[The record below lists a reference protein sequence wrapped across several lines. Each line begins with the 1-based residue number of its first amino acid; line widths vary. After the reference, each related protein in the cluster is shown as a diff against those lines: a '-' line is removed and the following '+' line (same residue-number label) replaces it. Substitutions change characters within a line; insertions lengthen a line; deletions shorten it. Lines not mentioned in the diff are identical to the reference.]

1 MGLAAGEARDATVPC
16 VWSTGAQGVLM
27 PRALLSSGLVLAEA
41 GATLLSS
48 GLVLAEAGATLTPAT
63 QVWEDGTVT
72 RDPDIQRNYVLI
84 PLDDLLAG
92 RDASAA
98 VARA

>member
-27 PRALLSSGLVLAEA
+27 PRALLSGGLI
-41 GATLLSS
+41 
-48 GLVLAEAGATLTPAT
+48 LAEAGATLTPAT
-63 QVWEDGTVT
+63 QLWEDGTVT

-92 RDASAA
+92 RNASAA